1 MIEYDSNDHAH
12 IWWVEV
18 SCNLNMCAGF
28 DGHYGTGKVS
38 VRLDG
43 ARNSVESMTFI
54 APAAKDGYHFVG
66 WREYDVKYINDS
78 GYTFVIKGYEA
89 VYE

>member
-1 MIEYDSNDHAH
+1 
-12 IWWVEV
+12 
-18 SCNLNMCAGF
+18 MCAGF

-38 VRLDG
+38 VRLGG

-66 WREYDVKYINDS
+66 WREYDVMNN
-78 GYTFVIKGYEA
+78 
-89 VYE
+89 